1 MDGPRFDALAKA
13 WSTTRPR
20 RSLLKGLAGSI
31 GAGLLAARGVKRAAA
46 ACTQYG
52 RACGRHG
59 DCCSENCVDGT
70 CACRTGKTRCGK
82 RCVDLRNNE
91 THCGACDTPCPE
103 DQQCRD
109 GQCGCSQ
116 YGAACK
122 GDETCCSKNCV
133 DGKCACPK
141 GRTRCGKRCVNTATD
156 EANCG
161 KCGNACG
168 DTSECVKGTCTRGA
182 ACEQDGECASG
193 ICCWGECA
201 PAGSR
206 RCDGNFEVCCGPGR
220 ECCETHCCPEGTHC
234 CWGDDPFCVGPDR
247 QCCGNGSCPIDK
259 ECCIYAGV
267 NENLMDCCG
276 KGEVCTEACGCIPEG
291 TTC

>member
-1 MDGPRFDALAKA
+1 MDGPCFDALAKA

-31 GAGLLAARGVKRAAA
+31 GAGLLAARGLKPAAA

-52 RACGRHG
+52 RTCGRDG
-59 DCCSENCVDGT
+59 DCCSEKCVEGK

-109 GQCGCSQ
+109 GQCGCAQ
-116 YGAACK
+116 YGGACK
-122 GDETCCSKNCV
+122 GDGTCCSKNCV

-161 KCGNACG
+161 ECGNGCG
-168 DTSECVKGTCTRGA
+168 DTRECIKGVCTQGA
-182 ACEQDGECASG
+182 ACQQDSECASG
-193 ICCWGECA
+193 FCCQGACG
-201 PAGSR
+201 PTGSR
-206 RCDGNFEVCCGPGR
+206 RCDGNWDVCCGSGR
-220 ECCETHCCPEGTHC
+220 ECCETSCCSRGDPLLLVGGPVLHRAGPSVLWEWELPNRQGVLHRRAGT
-234 CWGDDPFCVGPDR
+234 GTTTAAVA
-247 QCCGNGSCPIDK
+247 K
-259 ECCIYAGV
+259 
-267 NENLMDCCG
+267 G
-276 KGEVCTEACGCIPEG
+276 KFAREACGCIPEG